1 MQKHFLR
8 GRTRLTRNTTIVV
21 VVDDLVTVG
30 RQRMTQRTL
39 QQRVVCACSL
49 RRHVSDE
56 DAGPSSV
63 PPSSFATDM
72 FLSARVGAADW
83 STTTRCE
90 LLSQLLQSLAVAS
103 PAPPAVPA
111 SEFARDVQS
120 FLGMLAP
127 ASPTTSRR
135 RASQTPVSIPVL
147 RCPAANF
154 PSQPDDHAP
163 QPHDDETFR
172 ALASDAELRAV
183 LEESDPL
190 VPLRLQILLTQP
202 VVVPLF
208 VNDVRHRAIHSS
220 KNSGELAFG
229 VAASTFGPFTRH
241 PISLSLLPT
250 WADPV
255 RRLVDLFGD
264 ESEPAAAQEELLLVR
279 ACSHSEL
286 NSVMTAVDDERAEG
300 VYSAV
305 SPGTSRDIPPAVL
318 GGSAISAIFV
328 IRALRCSTPTFE
340 VFSNGFLRR
349 VEVMQRAWRCRSARL
364 VVRTKRVER
373 HAALAEM
380 HDENLREAAAIA
392 IQTRIR
398 GCLTRRSHP
407 TSRRTSSVAAASC
420 DPSPHHHTASVAS
433 TRRTPGLAP
442 APRTQQQ
449 LQQDR
454 PRGAASAAPPRPTP
468 SVSLLQSSSTGSFAV
483 AAAPSW
489 AYRPVTESLVH
500 QLYTSAGLSVY
511 PEYGSEEYL
520 RRTAAAAVVQCATR
534 KMLARVERRRRAA
547 LRDRVLAVNDEVT
560 REDYPVR
567 AAAATVAQRAARG
580 MLARLERRR
589 RQFARDQVLAAND
602 AAAVDATPLLPSA
615 PRSQQ
620 SSSPPPSSS
629 GDLVLY
635 VAAVVIQA
643 AVRRMFARVI
653 RATRQAQVKAYLEQ
667 LQSGALSAVTAAAT
681 SVVRTPAPPPPPPVQ
696 ASADATADA
705 ATAVKSMRAGEGARL
720 QRRQPAKTESER
732 VDGGDGR
739 EGTHVLEVTVDIHGA
754 SLGTVFSWAAA
765 AGAIVAAGGTLP
777 FSTAAAAGM
786 STESQLAHRFAFG
799 LHALHDACCSVPSR
813 YLPGFQPARW
823 HQSLAAKARDFN
835 EIMRGRQNLIT
846 RRTQRSLIPPS
857 SSVVMSPSGGT
868 STSVGGS
875 GAGTSLLYSTDD
887 PAGQRVLARELRTRT
902 LERDEINALM
912 AAAQDAAAG
921 ALLRSQAREEVR
933 RHEQFRE
940 LVRTSPRFRLLAQAQ
955 LETRAG
961 RHQGGATV
969 GTASTSTSSATNSGA
984 VVQSARQLVPAPPAG
999 AARGATLRRG
1009 GGDIPRTARPTPGD
1023 TLLAARAELGV
1034 SRPDERRFRESDGRS
1049 PGQEQLNHGAVDSP
1063 VDTSGADPERLS
1075 PSGDRALRATK
1086 KQYLDAIMA
1095 HHIESQRAKR
1105 RSRPR

>member
-1 MQKHFLR
+1 
-8 GRTRLTRNTTIVV
+8 
-21 VVDDLVTVG
+21 
-30 RQRMTQRTL
+30 MTQRTL
-39 QQRVVCACSL
+39 QQRVLCTCSL

-56 DAGPSSV
+56 HEGPSSV
-63 PPSSFATDM
+63 PPSSFATAM
-72 FLSARVGAADW
+72 FLSARAGAADW

-90 LLSQLLQSLAVAS
+90 LLSQLLQSLAAAS
-103 PAPPAVPA
+103 PAPPAVLA
-111 SEFARDVQS
+111 SELARDVQS
-120 FLGMLAP
+120 FLDMLQP

-135 RASQTPVSIPVL
+135 RASQAPVSIPVL
-147 RCPAANF
+147 RCPAGNF
-154 PSQPDDHAP
+154 PSQPDDRAQ
-163 QPHDDETFR
+163 QPHDDEPFR
-172 ALASDAELRAV
+172 TLVSDAELRAV

-208 VNDVRHRAIHSS
+208 VNDVRHRAVHSS

-229 VAASTFGPFTRH
+229 AAASTFGPFTRH
-241 PISLSLLPT
+241 PIPLSLLPT
-250 WADPV
+250 WANPV

-264 ESEPAAAQEELLLVR
+264 ESEPAATEEPLLVR
-279 ACSHSEL
+279 AYSHTEV
-286 NSVMTAVDDERAEG
+286 NSVMTAVDDGRAEG

-305 SPGTSRDIPPAVL
+305 SGTSRDMPLAVL
-318 GGSAISAIFV
+318 DSSVSAIFI
-328 IRALRCSTPTFE
+328 IRARRCTTPTFE
-340 VFSNGFLRR
+340 VFSNDFLRR
-349 VEVMQRAWRCRSARL
+349 VEVMQRAWRCRSARS
-364 VVRTKRVER
+364 VVRTNRVER
-373 HAALAEM
+373 RAALAAM
-380 HDENLREAAAIA
+380 HEDNLREAAAIA

-407 TSRRTSSVAAASC
+407 TSRRTSSVAATF
-420 DPSPHHHTASVAS
+420 DPSSHHPTASVV
-433 TRRTPGLAP
+433 L
-442 APRTQQQ
+442 QQRQ
-449 LQQDR
+449 EQQDR
-454 PRGAASAAPPRPTP
+454 PPLPHNRGATSAAPPRPTP
-468 SVSLLQSSSTGSFAV
+468 GVSLLQSSSSTGSFAV

-489 AYRPVTESLVH
+489 AFRPVTESLVH
-500 QLYTSAGLSVY
+500 QLYTSAGLSVP

-547 LRDRVLAVNDEVT
+547 MRDRVLAVNDELA
-560 REDYPVR
+560 REDYVVR
-567 AAAATVAQRAARG
+567 AAAATVVQRAGRG
-580 MLARLERRR
+580 MLARLGRRR
-589 RQFARDQVLAAND
+589 RQFARDQLLAAND
-602 AAAVDATPLLPSA
+602 AAVDATPLPSA

-620 SSSPPPSSS
+620 SSSPPPLS
-629 GDLVLY
+629 GDLVTY

-653 RATRQAQVKAYLEQ
+653 RATRQAQLEVYLDLQLEQQ
-667 LQSGALSAVTAAAT
+667 LQSGALSAVTAAT
-681 SVVRTPAPPPPPPVQ
+681 SVVRTPAPPPLPPVKT
-696 ASADATADA
+696 SADATAEA
-705 ATAVKSMRAGEGARL
+705 AAMKPMRAGGGARL
-720 QRRQPAKTESER
+720 QRRQPAQKTESEQF
-732 VDGGDGR
+732 DGGDEK
-739 EGTHVLEVTVDIHGA
+739 EGTQVLEVTVDIHGA
-754 SLGTVFSWAAA
+754 SLGTVFTWAAA

-799 LHALHDACCSVPSR
+799 LHALHDACGSVPSK

-835 EIMRGRQNLIT
+835 EITRGRQNLIA
-846 RRTQRSLIPPS
+846 RRTQRPLIPPS
-857 SSVVMSPSGGT
+857 SSVVMSPSGVA
-868 STSVGGS
+868 SNSVGGS
-875 GAGTSLLYSTDD
+875 GVGTSLLYSTDD

-912 AAAQDAAAG
+912 AAAQDAATG

-961 RHQGGATV
+961 RQQGGATV
-969 GTASTSTSSATNSGA
+969 SAASTSTSSATTSGA
-984 VVQSARQLVPAPPAG
+984 VAHTTRRLVPAPPAG

-1009 GGDIPRTARPTPGD
+1009 GGDLPHTARPTPGD
-1023 TLLAARAELGV
+1023 TLLAARAELDV
-1034 SRPDERRFRESDGRS
+1034 SRPDERRFRESS
-1049 PGQEQLNHGAVDSP
+1049 AQEQLCEGGVDSP
-1063 VDTSGADPERLS
+1063 VDTGGADPERLS
-1075 PSGDRALRATK
+1075 LSGDRALRATK